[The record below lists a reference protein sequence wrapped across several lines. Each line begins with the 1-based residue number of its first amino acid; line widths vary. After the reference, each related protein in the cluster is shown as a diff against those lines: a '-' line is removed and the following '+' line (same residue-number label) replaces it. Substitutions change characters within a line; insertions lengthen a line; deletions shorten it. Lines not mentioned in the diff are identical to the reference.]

1 MPPGCGGTLR
11 WTQGDKVSD
20 RGESVRTV
28 HVRLADGR
36 VLRAGRACL
45 YMLHALGYRRLA
57 TLLAL
62 PTCIWLVEVG
72 YSLVAKQRPCFARW
86 LFTRA

>member
-1 MPPGCGGTLR
+1 M
-11 WTQGDKVSD
+11 
-20 RGESVRTV
+20 

-45 YMLHALGYRRLA
+45 YILHALGYRRLA

-62 PTCIWLVEVG
+62 PPCSWFVEVG
-72 YSLVAKQRPCFARW
+72 YSLVARHRPCFARW
-86 LFTRA
+86 LFTRE